1 VYDSFTGN
9 VERFVKKLNVK
20 AIKVTSNLTLSRPS
34 ILITYTTGF
43 GEVPK
48 STIVF
53 LDKNKNYII
62 GIAVSGN
69 RNWGN
74 NFARAADIISEKY
87 NIPIIHKFELS
98 GTPEDVQTF
107 LQEAQRIVTS
117 TEMDRTQQ

>member
-1 VYDSFTGN
+1 
-9 VERFVKKLNVK
+9 
-20 AIKVTSNLTLSRPS
+20 VTSNLTLSRPS

>member
-74 NFARAADIISEKY
+74 NFARAADIISKKY

-98 GTPEDVQTF
+98 GTPEDVQIF

>member
-1 VYDSFTGN
+1 MYDSFTGN

-74 NFARAADIISEKY
+74 NFARAADIISKKY

-98 GTPEDVQTF
+98 GTPEDVQIF

>member
-1 VYDSFTGN
+1 MYDSFTGN